1 MTFTFKKGLIE
12 IFVLAFFLT
21 KYEVQLMPYGKR
33 RVVENYMV
41 LGYLFK
47 PYAKKRL
54 SYYKE
59 YSSYAILYQ
68 YFRMYLDI

>member
-1 MTFTFKKGLIE
+1 
-12 IFVLAFFLT
+12 
-21 KYEVQLMPYGKR
+21 MPYGKR

-47 PYAKKRL
+47 PYANKRL